1 MKKQN
6 KLELKMYKDWMKNDL
21 ERQIKES
28 GEKRKDI
35 CKDVGIRVS
44 YLSNCI
50 HRGDD
55 MKVVTPRIRRLY
67 DYFNKKEEVKLEQ
80 KKEFKEETKK
90 DIKEAVENENEFDF
104 LKGLLDSCKSKDESM
119 KLCPEILSKI
129 VDILVENST
138 QLLNASDDNIWMAMP
153 KAEIITRQ
161 MELIND
167 LIENNK

>member
-1 MKKQN
+1 MEKQN
-6 KLELKMYKDWMKNDL
+6 KKELKMYKDWMKNDL

-28 GEKRKDI
+28 GKERKDI
-35 CKDVGIRVS
+35 CKDVGIHVS

-55 MKVVTPRIRRLY
+55 MKVVTPQLRRLY
-67 DYFNKKEEVKLEQ
+67 DYFNKEEVKEEVKE
-80 KKEFKEETKK
+80 
-90 DIKEAVENENEFDF
+90 DIKEAIEGKNDFDF
-104 LKGLLDSCKSKDESM
+104 LKELLGSCESKDESM

-138 QLLNASDDNIWMAMP
+138 QLLNASDDNIWIAMP

-161 MELIND
+161 MELLND

>member
-6 KLELKMYKDWMKNDL
+6 KQELKMYKDWMKNDL

-28 GEKRKDI
+28 GEERKDI
-35 CKDVGIRVS
+35 CKKLGIDAS

-50 HRGDD
+50 HHGE
-55 MKVVTPRIRRLY
+55 MTKVVTPKLKALY
-67 DYFNKKEEVKLEQ
+67 NYFNKKEEVKE
-80 KKEFKEETKK
+80 
-90 DIKEAVENENEFDF
+90 DIKEAIEDKNDFDF
-104 LKGLLDSCKSKDESM
+104 LKGLLGSCESKDESM

-138 QLLNASDDNIWMAMP
+138 QLLNVSDDNIWMAMP

-161 MELIND
+161 MELLND